1 MEILQ
6 NTILRYRQDQ
16 MEITSS
22 LNQYYQGRNYKAME
36 SHDILEDMI
45 GPTVKDPI
53 PTEAVIDLA
62 R

>member
-1 MEILQ
+1 
-6 NTILRYRQDQ
+6 